1 MDIKKITQ
9 LLPVE
14 EEYYYFGY
22 AGFAIESKQTFEE
35 AQLGYRTH
43 PNGNE
48 LTGSREGDWK
58 TSWFVIGR
66 DTVVGDP
73 FFVDLGSENLP
84 VYTAMHGAGS
94 WDPTLVSR
102 SVSGF
107 ISSIEYLKKKSN
119 QDTELVEPDEN
130 TIRDEIELGKLYT
143 HLISLCGE
151 DASFF
156 WECFIEQHKDWILES
171 EE

>member
-1 MDIKKITQ
+1 VDINKLIH

-14 EEYYYFGY
+14 EGSYYFGFS
-22 AGFAIESKQTFEE
+22 GFAIESKKTFED

-43 PNGNE
+43 PNGSD
-48 LTGSREGDWK
+48 LTGSGEGDWK
-58 TSWFVIGR
+58 KSWYVIGR

-73 FFVDLGSENLP
+73 FFVDLSTENFP
-84 VYTAMHGAGS
+84 IYTAMHGAGN
-94 WDPTLVSR
+94 WNPTLVSKDL
-102 SVSGF
+102 SGF
-107 ISSIEYLKKKSN
+107 FSSINYLQKKSN
-119 QDTELVEPDEN
+119 QDSDLIEPDEN
-130 TIRDEIELGKLYT
+130 TISDEVELGKIYK

-156 WECFIEQHKDWILES
+156 WECFIEQHQDWITES